1 MLRGY
6 GHPAAAAYPYPVRRA
21 FTLIEL
27 LVVIAIIAL
36 LVGIMLPAL
45 AGAREAARTAHCLSN
60 LRQNAIVCMEYAG
73 DYKGYS
79 PAIGQP
85 YAALPNW
92 ALVIQDTYGRQGTTA
107 TDLYSTGS
115 SLVCPSA
122 RQQLGADMQR
132 TYAINA
138 TGHAHA
144 VIAADPDDY
153 DAQETHIRMDTLFA
167 PGDAAL
173 FVDSN
178 IPPVVPGSPPAT
190 RTASMIDW
198 RQPTQV
204 AERLLRPHDGRKQF
218 NVVFCDGAARLLK
231 DPAPGWTAPLP

>member
-1 MLRGY
+1 
-6 GHPAAAAYPYPVRRA
+6 VRRA

-36 LVGIMLPAL
+36 LVGILLPAL
-45 AGAREAARTAHCLSN
+45 AGAREAARTSHCLSN

-73 DYKGYS
+73 DYKGRS

-92 ALVIQDTYGRQGTTA
+92 ALVIQDSYGRQGTTA

-122 RQQLGADMQR
+122 RQLLGPDMQR

-138 TGHAHA
+138 TGHAGLTTTTPPPA
-144 VIAADPDDY
+144 FTDPDNY
-153 DAQETHIRMDTLFA
+153 DLVETHIRMDTLFA
-167 PGDAAL
+167 PGDATL

-178 IPPVVPGSPPAT
+178 VPPVVPGSPPAT

-204 AERLLRPHDGRKQF
+204 TERLLRPHDGRRQF
-218 NVVFCDGAARLLK
+218 NVVFCDGAAKMAK
-231 DPAPGWTAPLP
+231 DPAPNWLTPLP